1 MAQKDSV
8 FGMVSASYP
17 VFSNGLDPSG
27 TIYVCEKGLVIKNSG
42 ESIRAPFEYVRNLMK
57 VSDMPLGKLGVKM
70 EVYDQVGNRY
80 DLAFGINDVHF
91 NALKKLCP
99 KS

>member
-8 FGMVSASYP
+8 FGMVSQSYP
-17 VFSNGLDPSG
+17 IFSNGMDQSG
-27 TIYVCEKGLVIKNSG
+27 TIYACEKGLLIKHEG
-42 ESIRAPFEYVRNLMK
+42 ESIRAPYEYVRNLMK
-57 VSDMPLGKLGVKM
+57 VSDMPLGKWGVKM

-80 DLAFGINDVHF
+80 DLAFGMNDMHF
-91 NALKKLCP
+91 NQLKKLCP